1 MSIQHLQEQMREVYR
16 ELEPAFDQPNAD
28 ALRKMIL
35 RLAEVVGHVVEH
47 LEASEIEKTSEE
59 QVKSKPQKRKKK
71 SKNKNQINRK
81 KFRGKSLKTRV

>member
-35 RLAEVVGHVVEH
+35 RLAEVVGYIIEH
-47 LEASEIEKTSEE
+47 LEASQIK
-59 QVKSKPQKRKKK
+59 KRKKK
-71 SKNKNQINRK
+71 SRSKNQIKPK
-81 KFRGKSLKTRV
+81 KFRGKSPKSRV